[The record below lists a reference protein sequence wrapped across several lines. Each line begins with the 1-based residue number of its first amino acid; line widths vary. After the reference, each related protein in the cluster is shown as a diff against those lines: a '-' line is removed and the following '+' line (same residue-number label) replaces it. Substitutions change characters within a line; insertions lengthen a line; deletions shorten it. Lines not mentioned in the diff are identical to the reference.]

1 MANHIARPAGTLML
15 ALVVAT
21 AGAPSL
27 AATHRHAVHHDT
39 RPHPAKTRHG
49 GTAKHP
55 VTSSHHHATRPAAR
69 HDAAPSG
76 ATRVPAGGIKLFC
89 PARANPLLIRKS
101 TQGAGTTV
109 TLVCH

>member
-1 MANHIARPAGTLML
+1 MAIHIARPAGMLVFALM
-15 ALVVAT
+15 VTT
-21 AGAPSL
+21 AGAPSF
-27 AATHRHAVHHDT
+27 AATHRHAVHHET
-39 RPHPAKTRHG
+39 RHHAARTHHGQPAKR
-49 GTAKHP
+49 P
-55 VTSSHHHATRPAAR
+55 VTASHRHVAKPAAR
-69 HDAAPSG
+69 RDAAPAG